1 MTDKKEI
8 IKGFTVI
15 DTKTGKY
22 PDTRNIALREDWAKN
37 LMVSLSPKFNYD
49 IDSFAIT
56 EDGSL
61 ILADKCGNFAYCPL
75 GRFKIKPIYYL

>member
-1 MTDKKEI
+1 MTERKEI

-22 PDTRNIALREDWAKN
+22 PDIKDIITEDWTRRLYFKAIKG
-37 LMVSLSPKFNYD
+37 
-49 IDSFAIT
+49 FAIT

-61 ILADKCGNFAYCPL
+61 ILADKCGNYAYCPL
-75 GRFKIKPIYYL
+75 GRFKIKPIYYK